1 MSEIKYWMW
10 LACLT
15 NLRPRAKIEALEHFS
30 GVEELFFATEEELNK
45 VPGLR

>member
-15 NLRPRAKIEALEHFS
+15 NLRPRAKIEALSISPEWRSFS
-30 GVEELFFATEEELNK
+30 LPQRRN
-45 VPGLR
+45 